1 MKYFLFWWFG
11 VACGMYLYDGFG
23 PDYIKIRPE
32 FVIQSIDQQGIHAES
47 LSEPGYVIKS
57 PSGMVGD
64 TLYLIH
70 IQK

>member
-1 MKYFLFWWFG
+1 MKYFLFWLVG
-11 VACGMYLYDGFG
+11 VAMGMYFLSAIS

-32 FVIQSIDQQGIHAES
+32 FVIRPIDQQGIHAES
-47 LSEPGYVIKS
+47 LSEPGYVIKC

-64 TLYLIH
+64 TLYLIN

>member
-1 MKYFLFWWFG
+1 MKYFLFYWFG
-11 VACGMYLYDGFG
+11 FLMGMAIYVEFG
-23 PDYIKIRPE
+23 PNYNKIRPE
-32 FVIQSIDQQGIHAES
+32 FVIRSIDQQGIHAES